1 MMPIGLSEV
10 YRYLDEREN
19 TSPRISAGMTCIGC
33 ADSAVL
39 DSPVRRAILFAPLIV
54 FFGLCAALVIYQSS
68 GRDADYLRLVT
79 AGSGSFTFFFYAGLL
94 VLSLFSI
101 SLPTRALGGLAL
113 PLALFVVLAAL
124 DLRTKDRPSSGGF
137 ISLDYNYKTLW
148 LIPGIF
154 VIAPLKNMMF
164 DSVPTGPHLT
174 STSRMVIRIQGALQ
188 PPDRSIVVAGTVS
201 REGLSIDWRLLS
213 RLDATGNIDGS
224 FAPRPPTLPDLD
236 LIRSRPDGSGLISW
250 RDGSAIKIATVALDG
265 TITRLF
271 DLSPTTTELVSAQHL
286 TDAAMDAGRR
296 LLLAG
301 VFEKASPAPGYA
313 DVNYPLARFDAN
325 GRLDPTFTLLEL
337 PRIFGS
343 GGVVLAPT
351 DGILVDYVEIGGA
364 HRLRRLL
371 PDGRPDTVFETGL
384 EQSIERLQH
393 GMVRAAAFDQ
403 EDRVLVGLKNE
414 SLDEV
419 LLVRLGADGRPLP
432 SQQATI
438 PGNMGDV
445 GTVVSHPDE
454 SVFVIMGNKKVGRSE
469 FKLPW
474 YPVLLHF
481 TPDLQLDE
489 QFNLK
494 TAPLGREFGEMKVLA
509 LRDNGGIIVSLSH
522 PERESCVLYL
532 ARDGSVEKR
541 IQF

>member
-1 MMPIGLSEV
+1 
-10 YRYLDEREN
+10 
-19 TSPRISAGMTCIGC
+19 
-33 ADSAVL
+33 
-39 DSPVRRAILFAPLIV
+39 
-54 FFGLCAALVIYQSS
+54 
-68 GRDADYLRLVT
+68 
-79 AGSGSFTFFFYAGLL
+79 
-94 VLSLFSI
+94 
-101 SLPTRALGGLAL
+101 
-113 PLALFVVLAAL
+113 
-124 DLRTKDRPSSGGF
+124 
-137 ISLDYNYKTLW
+137 
-148 LIPGIF
+148 
-154 VIAPLKNMMF
+154 
-164 DSVPTGPHLT
+164 
-174 STSRMVIRIQGALQ
+174 
-188 PPDRSIVVAGTVS
+188 
-201 REGLSIDWRLLS
+201 
-213 RLDATGNIDGS
+213 
-224 FAPRPPTLPDLD
+224 
-236 LIRSRPDGSGLISW
+236 
-250 RDGSAIKIATVALDG
+250 
-265 TITRLF
+265 
-271 DLSPTTTELVSAQHL
+271 
-286 TDAAMDAGRR
+286 
-296 LLLAG
+296 
-301 VFEKASPAPGYA
+301 
-313 DVNYPLARFDAN
+313 
-325 GRLDPTFTLLEL
+325 
-337 PRIFGS
+337 
-343 GGVVLAPT
+343 
-351 DGILVDYVEIGGA
+351 
-364 HRLRRLL
+364 
-371 PDGRPDTVFETGL
+371 
-384 EQSIERLQH
+384 
-393 GMVRAAAFDQ
+393 MVRAAAFDQ